1 MRKFLIFGLLTGV
14 FLISSPLFAQ
24 DDAKMM
30 LINDAKKEVGEITPK
45 QLKAIFDDEKS
56 VIILD
61 VREFEQRAEGDI
73 YDDMFTITSFS
84 ITRGNLEWEVLSKI
98 PDKNAFIVT
107 FCRNGGRGALA
118 AQTLKKLGY
127 KNVKNLQGG
136 IADWVKA
143 GYTIKTGLGITK
155 LAKE

>member
-1 MRKFLIFGLLTGV
+1 
-14 FLISSPLFAQ
+14 
-24 DDAKMM
+24 
-30 LINDAKKEVGEITPK
+30 
-45 QLKAIFDDEKS
+45 
-56 VIILD
+56 
-61 VREFEQRAEGDI
+61 
-73 YDDMFTITSFS
+73 MFTITSFS

-127 KNVKNLQGG
+127 KNAKNLQGG

>member
-24 DDAKMM
+24 DDAKMT
-30 LINDAKKEVGEITPK
+30 LINEAKKEVGEITPK

-61 VREFEQRAEGDI
+61 IRESEQRAEGDI

-98 PDKNAFIVT
+98 SDKNAFIVT

>member
-1 MRKFLIFGLLTGV
+1 MRKLLISSLLTGV
-14 FLISSPLFAQ
+14 FSISLPLFAQ

-30 LINDAKKEVGEITPK
+30 LINEAKKEVGEITPK
-45 QLKAIFDDEKS
+45 QLKAMFDDEKS

-61 VREFEQRAEGDI
+61 VRESEQRAEGDI

-84 ITRGNLEWEVLSKI
+84 ITRGNLEWEVLNKI
-98 PDKNAFIVT
+98 PDKNTFIVT

-118 AQTLKKLGY
+118 TQTLKKLGY
-127 KNVKNLQGG
+127 KNAKNLQGG